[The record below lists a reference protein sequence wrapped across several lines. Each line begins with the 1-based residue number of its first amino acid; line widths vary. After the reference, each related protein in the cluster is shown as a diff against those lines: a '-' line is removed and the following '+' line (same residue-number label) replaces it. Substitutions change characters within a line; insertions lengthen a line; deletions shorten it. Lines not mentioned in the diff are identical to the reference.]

1 MEIYPAIDLMNGKA
15 VRLVRGE
22 SSSAKIYGDP
32 LDFAVKFSEYFKK
45 LHIVDLDGS
54 FSGIPGNLDTVRKI
68 ARETGSWIQ
77 LGGGIRTMEN
87 IKEAFDAGV
96 SAVILGTSA
105 ADAVFL
111 QKASEKFPG
120 ITVSLDSR
128 RMKAATKGWVQDSD
142 LSVISLFESSRKYVR
157 RFIYTDVEKDGT
169 LSGIHDLK
177 IFWEGEEMIYAGG
190 ISGLQDLRKLEEYGF
205 SGAIVGKAIYEDH
218 IKLQELA
225 GVG

>member
-1 MEIYPAIDLMNGKA
+1 MEIFPAIDLMNGKA
-15 VRLVRGE
+15 VRLARGE
-22 SSSAKIYGDP
+22 RSSAKIYGDP
-32 LDFAVKFSEYFKK
+32 LDFAVKFSGYFRK

-87 IKEAFDAGV
+87 IKDAFDAGV

-111 QKASEKFPG
+111 QKASEKFPR

-128 RMKAATKGWVQDSD
+128 GMKAATKGWVQNSD
-142 LSVISLFESSRKYVR
+142 LSVISLFENSRKYVK

-205 SGAIVGKAIYEDH
+205 SGAIVGKAIYEDR

>member
-1 MEIYPAIDLMNGKA
+1 MDIYPAIDLMHGKA

-22 SSSAKIYGDP
+22 SSTAKIYGDP
-32 LDFAVKFSEYFKK
+32 LDFAIKFSEYFRK

-54 FSGIPGNLDTVRKI
+54 FSGTPGNLDSVRKI

-77 LGGGIRTMEN
+77 LGGGIRTLEN
-87 IKEAFDAGV
+87 IENAFDAGA

-105 ADAVFL
+105 TDAAFL

-120 ITVSLDSR
+120 ITVSLDAR
-128 RMKAATKGWVQDSD
+128 GMKAATKGWVQDSD
-142 LSVISLFESSRKYVR
+142 LSVISFFENSRKYVK

-169 LSGIHDLK
+169 LTGIPDLK
-177 IFWEGEEMIYAGG
+177 TFWGGEEMIYAGG
-190 ISGLQDLRKLEEYGF
+190 VSRIQDLRTLEEYGF
-205 SGAIVGKAIYEDH
+205 SGAIVGKALYEGR

-225 GVG
+225 GVR

>member
-1 MEIYPAIDLMNGKA
+1 M
-15 VRLVRGE
+15 
-22 SSSAKIYGDP
+22 
-32 LDFAVKFSEYFKK
+32 KFSEYFKK

-87 IKEAFDAGV
+87 IKDAFDAGV

-128 RMKAATKGWVQDSD
+128 GMKAATKGWVQNSD
-142 LSVISLFESSRKYVR
+142 LSVISLFENSLSPVSRIFPQHRSSPPLPR
-157 RFIYTDVEKDGT
+157 
-169 LSGIHDLK
+169 
-177 IFWEGEEMIYAGG
+177 
-190 ISGLQDLRKLEEYGF
+190 IS
-205 SGAIVGKAIYEDH
+205 
-218 IKLQELA
+218 
-225 GVG
+225 

>member
-1 MEIYPAIDLMNGKA
+1 
-15 VRLVRGE
+15 
-22 SSSAKIYGDP
+22 
-32 LDFAVKFSEYFKK
+32 
-45 LHIVDLDGS
+45 
-54 FSGIPGNLDTVRKI
+54 
-68 ARETGSWIQ
+68 
-77 LGGGIRTMEN
+77 MEN
-87 IKEAFDAGV
+87 IKDAFDAGV

-128 RMKAATKGWVQDSD
+128 GMKAATKGWVQDSD
-142 LSVISLFESSRKYVR
+142 LSVISFFENSRKYVK

-205 SGAIVGKAIYEDH
+205 SGAIVGKAIYEDR